1 MLYIRNL
8 SQKELRVSEW
18 HAYISNRELIA
29 EKLVVPCPA
38 GMVSGNN
45 ALAVRYALFRRPM
58 PNRGQKHTAKFEYG
72 TEADSQSDKKAK
84 RENSI

>member
-1 MLYIRNL
+1 M
-8 SQKELRVSEW
+8 
-18 HAYISNRELIA
+18 
-29 EKLVVPCPA
+29 PCPA